1 MKTFLFL
8 SLYLSWQ
15 THTHTPMRTH
25 TPTHSHT
32 HTLNTYIH
40 IQTQLRALERTN
52 FLTVDSCVKVCFETI
67 RNPTAGQYVAPAA
80 AAAVE
85 TVESVGGGA
94 PAAAADIATRDL
106 HFLFSS
112 SLLQLCQKFVNP
124 PKQDLNC
131 ANCDQVLRPRG
142 SSSALE
148 SRRDFDLW
156 K

>member
-1 MKTFLFL
+1 
-8 SLYLSWQ
+8 
-15 THTHTPMRTH
+15 MRTH

-94 PAAAADIATRDL
+94 PAAAAAIATRDL
-106 HFLFSS
+106 HFLFLS

-131 ANCDQVLRPRG
+131 ANCDPVLRPRG